1 MKTRILFFG
10 PVLIVAATAGIAAWA
25 RFDLLTFP
33 ELCMMAWAVLVTALC
48 SCRCFSWYR
57 KIDVQQREIR
67 ALRKYVAHNSM
78 LAVSSAREFKR

>member
-1 MKTRILFFG
+1 MKTRLLFFG
-10 PVLIVAATAGIAAWA
+10 PAFIVAAMAAVAAWV
-25 RFDLLTFP
+25 RFGVLTFP

-78 LAVSSAREFKR
+78 LVVSSAREFKR